1 MVPTIVAVTSW
12 LHAEEARTV
21 RIANRELHRK
31 SALLLISTTSN
42 LKYPL
47 VYLQFTRGSHE
58 KEWGTILSTRPN
70 QLAKNMS
77 ESTDIDHFWYRAGMK
92 ISSATQHRANFT
104 KKQQF
109 FMMVLY

>member
-12 LHAEEARTV
+12 LLAEEARTV

-42 LKYPL
+42 FEYLIL
-47 VYLQFTRGSHE
+47 YLQFTWGSRE
-58 KEWGTILSTRPN
+58 KEWETILSTSPN

-77 ESTDIDHFWYRAGMK
+77 ESTDIDHFWCRAGNGN
-92 ISSATQHRANFT
+92 Q
-104 KKQQF
+104 
-109 FMMVLY
+109 